1 MSVLTQLT
9 VVQWLAL
16 GAGIVLFLGPGMLLT
31 AVLRLRDRCD
41 PTQRIV
47 LALPLSISALTVM
60 LAVLDFVSVTMAPVI
75 FAALLALCWLAY
87 LWMTRPW
94 QLGSS
99 GRTRIGST
107 SETVALWSIAAL
119 IAVVQLAAVRS
130 VVAQPGS
137 DGYHHTLIAQVIAQ
151 RGALPKDLLPLTPL
165 ITYTYHYGYH
175 ATVAAMN
182 WLSGAP
188 VLALALIV
196 AQLLKAGVA
205 LAAAVLAEVML
216 GRRSA
221 GIVTASIVGVIA
233 VFPTFYVNWG
243 RNTQLTGLLL
253 LAALLAVLWLWSFGR
268 PDWRLVVAIALL
280 ATGTA
285 FAHYRVTLMA
295 VAGCGIVV
303 IAAMVDRRWTR
314 AELRLRLL
322 QIVAMGLAALLFAA
336 PWLWHVWVARGVG
349 YPAPISQAGPGFFQ
363 LDRLG
368 DLVLN
373 YPTNWFIL
381 GAAALAL
388 IWGVWR
394 RLAGVLA
401 MAAWLMILLTIAL
414 PAGAGEFMDP
424 ITVITSSFLP
434 LSVMIGVAAGDFIA
448 IGGRWQRWR
457 TIAVGATILL
467 AVLYGSMRVVDS
479 VESGAAYVQPE
490 DLAAAAWVGE
500 HVPEDALFMV
510 NTFWFDFLPDFVIAS
525 DAGGWLPVLAGRAT
539 VVPPMIY
546 PVERTAEPDFNK
558 RLVALAEF
566 APDMTSP
573 AAVELLR
580 NAGITHVFIGQRGGR
595 IDPASL
601 LASPDYALEYQA
613 ANTYVFRLLDAKA
626 GD

>member
-41 PTQRIV
+41 LTQRII

-60 LAVLDFVSVTMAPVI
+60 LAALDFVSVTMAPVV

-94 QLGSS
+94 QLGGS
-99 GRTRIGST
+99 GSTRIGST
-107 SETVALWSIAAL
+107 SATVALWSIATL

-188 VLALALIV
+188 ILALALIV
-196 AQLLKAGVA
+196 AQLLKVGVA

-295 VAGCGIVV
+295 VAGCGTVI
-303 IAAMVDRRWTR
+303 IAAMVDRHWTR
-314 AELRLRLL
+314 AELRLRLP
-322 QIVAMGLAALLFAA
+322 QIAAMGLAALLFAA
-336 PWLWHVWVARGVG
+336 PWLWHVWIARSVG

-388 IWGVWR
+388 LWGIWR

-401 MAAWLMILLTIAL
+401 MAAWLIVLLTVAL

-434 LSVMIGVAAGDFIA
+434 LGVMIGVAAGDFIA

-457 TIAVGATILL
+457 TIAVSAPLLL
-467 AVLYGSMRVVDS
+467 AALYGSTRVVDA

-546 PVERTAEPDFNK
+546 PVERTAEPDFNR
-558 RLVALAEF
+558 RLAALAEV

-573 AAVELLR
+573 AAIELLHS
-580 NAGITHVFIGQRGGR
+580 AGITHVFIGQRGGR

>member
-31 AVLRLRDRCD
+31 AVLKLRDRCD
-41 PTQRIV
+41 TTQCVV
-47 LALPLSISALTVM
+47 LSLPLSIAALTVT
-60 LAVLDFVSVTMAPVI
+60 LATLDLLSVTMAPVI

-94 QLGSS
+94 QFSTPVSTPIGSS
-99 GRTRIGST
+99 Y
-107 SETVALWSIAAL
+107 ETVALWSIAAL

-151 RGALPKDLLPLTPL
+151 RGALPTDLLPLTPL

-175 ATVAAMN
+175 ATVAALG

-188 VLALALIV
+188 ILALALIV
-196 AQLLKAGVA
+196 AQLLKAGAA

-253 LAALLAVLWLWSFGR
+253 LAALLAVLWLWSFGK
-268 PDWRLVVAIALL
+268 PDWRLVAAIALL

-295 VAGCGIVV
+295 VAGCGTVV
-303 IAAMVDRRWTR
+303 VTAMIGRRWKRT
-314 AELRLRLL
+314 EFRLRLL
-322 QIVAMGLAALLFAA
+322 QIAAMGLLALLFAA
-336 PWLWHVWVARGVG
+336 PWLWHVWMARGVG
-349 YPAPISQAGPGFFQ
+349 YPAPISQAGPGFFR

-368 DLVLN
+368 DLVLD
-373 YPTNWFIL
+373 YPTNWFVL
-381 GAAALAL
+381 GTAALAL
-388 IWGVWR
+388 LWGIWR

-401 MAAWLMILLTIAL
+401 MAAWLTILLAISL

-457 TIAVGATILL
+457 TVAVGTPLLL
-467 AVLYGSMRVVDS
+467 AALYGSTRVVDA

-490 DLAAAAWVGE
+490 DLAAAAWVSE

-539 VVPPMIY
+539 IVPPMIY

-558 RLVALAEF
+558 QLVALAEIT
-566 APDMTSP
+566 PDMTSP
-573 AAVELLR
+573 AAVALLR

-613 ANTYVFRLLDAKA
+613 ANTYVFRLLNPKA

>member
-1 MSVLTQLT
+1 
-9 VVQWLAL
+9 
-16 GAGIVLFLGPGMLLT
+16 MLLT
-31 AVLRLRDRCD
+31 ALLGLRERCD
-41 PTQRIV
+41 VTQRVV
-47 LALPLSISALTVM
+47 LALPLSIAALTVA
-60 LAVLDFVSVTMAPVI
+60 LAALDLISVSLTPVT
-75 FAALLALCWLAY
+75 FAALLALCWLGY
-87 LWMTRPW
+87 LWATRPE
-94 QLGSS
+94 QSTGSASPRIAS
-99 GRTRIGST
+99 GA
-107 SETVALWSIAAL
+107 ETGALWSIAAL
-119 IAVVQLAAVRS
+119 IAVVQLAAVRG

-175 ATVAAMN
+175 ATVAALG

-188 VLALALIV
+188 ILALALIV
-196 AQLLKAGVA
+196 AQLLKVGAA
-205 LAAAVLAEVML
+205 LTAALLAEVML
-216 GRRSA
+216 GRRTA

-253 LAALLAVLWLWSFGR
+253 LAALLAVLWLWSFGW
-268 PDWRLVVAIALL
+268 PDWRLAAAIALL

-295 VAGCGIVV
+295 VAGCATVV
-303 IAAMVDRRWTR
+303 ITAMVARRWTR
-314 AELRLRLL
+314 TEIRLRLL
-322 QIVAMGLAALLFAA
+322 QIVGMGVIALVLAA
-336 PWLWHVWVARGVG
+336 PWLWHVWMARSVG

-373 YPTNWFIL
+373 YPTNWFVL
-381 GAAALAL
+381 GSATLAL
-388 IWGVWR
+388 VWGIWR

-401 MAAWLMILLTIAL
+401 MAAWLAILLAISL

-434 LSVMIGVAAGDFIA
+434 LSVMIGVAAGDFVA
-448 IGGRWQRWR
+448 VGGRRQRWR
-457 TIAVGATILL
+457 TIAIGATLLL
-467 AVLYGSMRVVDS
+467 AAFYGSTRVVDA

-490 DLAAAAWVGE
+490 DLAAAAWVSE
-500 HVPEDALFMV
+500 HVPEDALFMA
-510 NTFWFDFLPDFVIAS
+510 NTFRFDFLPDFVIAS

-539 VVPPMIY
+539 IVPPMIY

-558 RLVALAEF
+558 RLVALAEI
-566 APDMTSP
+566 APDMASP
-573 AAVELLR
+573 AAIELLR

-601 LASPDYALEYQA
+601 LASPDYALEYHA
-613 ANTYVFRLLDAKA
+613 ANTYVFRLLDGKV

>member
-1 MSVLTQLT
+1 MQLS

-31 AVLRLRDRCD
+31 AVLGLRKYCD
-41 PTQRIV
+41 VTQRVV
-47 LALPLSISALTVM
+47 LSLPLSIAALTVI
-60 LAVLDFVSVTMAPVI
+60 LAALDLISARLTPAL
-75 FAALLALCWLAY
+75 FAAMLALCWLAY
-87 LWMTRPW
+87 LWMTRP
-94 QLGSS
+94 LRTDGTTLTSTGS
-99 GRTRIGST
+99 RP
-107 SETVALWSIAAL
+107 ETITLWASAAV
-119 IAVVQLAAVRS
+119 IAVIQLAAVRDI
-130 VVAQPGS
+130 VAQPGS
-137 DGYHHTLIAQVIAQ
+137 DGYHHTLIAQIIAQ
-151 RGALPKDLLPLTPL
+151 RGALPKDLLPFAPL
-165 ITYTYHYGYH
+165 VTYTYHYGYH
-175 ATVAAMN
+175 ATVAALN

-188 VLALALIV
+188 ILALVVIV

-205 LAAAVLAEVML
+205 LTAAVLAEVMI

-221 GIVTASIVGVIA
+221 GIITALIVGVIA
-233 VFPTFYVNWG
+233 VFPSFYVNWG

-253 LAALLAVLWLWSFGR
+253 LAGLLAVLWLWSFYR

-295 VAGCGIVV
+295 VAGCGSIIVT
-303 IAAMVDRRWTR
+303 AMIGRHWAR
-314 AELRLRLL
+314 AELRARML
-322 QIVAMGLAALLFAA
+322 QIVTMGLLALIFAA
-336 PWLWHVWVARGVG
+336 PWLWHVWATRTTG

-363 LDRLG
+363 LDRMG
-368 DLVLN
+368 DLVLG
-373 YPTNWFIL
+373 YPTNWYLL

-401 MAAWLMILLTIAL
+401 MAAWLFILLAIAL
-414 PAGAGEFMDP
+414 PGSAGEYMDP

-434 LSVMIGVAAGDFIA
+434 ISVMIGVAASDFIA
-448 IGGRWQRWR
+448 QDEHWRRWR
-457 TIAVGATILL
+457 AVAVGALL
-467 AVLYGSMRVVDS
+467 LFATLYGASLVVDA
-479 VESGAAYVQPE
+479 VDSGAAYVQPE
-490 DLAAAAWVGE
+490 DLVAADWISE

-546 PVERTAEPDFNK
+546 PLERTAAPDLNK
-558 RLVALAEF
+558 RLVALSAITPE
-566 APDMTSP
+566 MTTEE
-573 AAVELLR
+573 AIDLLHSE
-580 NAGITHVFIGQRGGR
+580 GITHIYIGQRGGR
-595 IDPASL
+595 IDPAQL
-601 LASPDYALEYQA
+601 LTSPDYALEFHA